1 MSIMNK
7 IMDKHLNIKKEINR
21 LKFKKLILKILTKT
35 LRKNPK
41 KRMNINEIVRYLFQI
56 LDL

>member
-1 MSIMNK
+1 
-7 IMDKHLNIKKEINR
+7 MDKHLNIKKEINR